1 MFLGV
6 RDKGQQC
13 FEHRMLLTFPSKE
26 GQKVEFK
33 EMERYEL
40 SRVVLLILPFFL
52 LGLTNDG
59 LRK

>member
-1 MFLGV
+1 
-6 RDKGQQC
+6 
-13 FEHRMLLTFPSKE
+13 MLLTFPSKE